1 MPANKDLHELITNVE
16 KILKK
21 YKSYDVVFKKTSNII
36 FNRKKIGNKK
46 AKQILS
52 IYIDD
57 YIYLKE
63 NINNSNN
70 NEQDYYNKKIN
81 ILNGIH

>member
-1 MPANKDLHELITNVE
+1 M
-16 KILKK
+16 IL
-21 YKSYDVVFKKTSNII
+21 NE
-36 FNRKKIGNKK
+36 KKIGKKK
-46 AKQILS
+46 AKQILLF
-52 IYIDD
+52 YIDD
-57 YIYLKE
+57 YVYLKE

>member
-70 NEQDYYNKKIN
+70 NEQKYYNKKIN
-81 ILNGIH
+81 LMM